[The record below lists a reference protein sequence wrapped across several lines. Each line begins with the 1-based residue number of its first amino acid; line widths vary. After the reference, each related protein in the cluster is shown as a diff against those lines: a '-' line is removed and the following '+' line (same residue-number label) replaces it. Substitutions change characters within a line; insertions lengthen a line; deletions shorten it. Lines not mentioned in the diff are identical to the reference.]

1 MLMGKWVA
9 GREREDGRRTLV
21 TSASAVRSTSTL
33 KSEWN
38 TNGIDREDK
47 RERKRERERERQRE
61 RLYNSMMIS
70 RIFIVSF
77 NDDQCSLE
85 LQTDITL
92 KNDANR
98 S

>member
-47 RERKRERERERQRE
+47 RERKRE
-61 RLYNSMMIS
+61 
-70 RIFIVSF
+70 IV
-77 NDDQCSLE
+77 
-85 LQTDITL
+85 LQYDGL
-92 KNDANR
+92 PNFHGQFQ
-98 S
+98 

>member
-47 RERKRERERERQRE
+47 RERKRERERDRE
-61 RLYNSMMIS
+61 RERERDRERDCITVRGTIELRCYEV
-70 RIFIVSF
+70 IFYR
-77 NDDQCSLE
+77 
-85 LQTDITL
+85 
-92 KNDANR
+92 K
-98 S
+98 